1 MLLKLYHCNMQ
12 TKCGV
17 SLMQKILSVLL
28 LILCSAWLVRAQAQP
43 LKVAFCDGDRAPY
56 VLRNETGGLTGLDV
70 EYWSALLEN
79 MRRLAGVSNVSED
92 LRNVLRQPPVVTVMP
107 QKALLQQLKQQL
119 YDIAFCAIQV
129 DLDLSNF
136 VDFSLPYA
144 TAGYQGVVIKQ
155 DSPIDGMTVL
165 QQAFG
170 TSNAW
175 ALFSLLL
182 LVILSII
189 FAHLIW
195 IVERKD
201 NPNINK
207 YYGPGVFDS
216 WWLGIVT
223 AMTVGYGDKVPV
235 TVQGKILTIAWMFA
249 GTYCVGMFGA
259 AVTSTFVNSQNLSY
273 LPPADKLLQIQK
285 VTDLDGYRLGTSSV
299 IAKHFLEQQLLNSTV
314 LVYENVTNL
323 LSALVNQTIDVAVD
337 ETWTVRW
344 LLQNDPTFKDNNLI
358 QVGDV
363 FEHRPR
369 VIAIGR
375 PGYDVDK
382 VYHLVQ
388 VAQSDLMYGTG
399 ELNYKL
405 LLEKWLKASVKTT
418 PSTYIDRFDKALMR
432 WCIIYMIGL
441 GIFMVL
447 WGLFVIWHYW
457 NEIKQSRIRFG
468 LLRSMGLGL
477 KFSQKDLR
485 DGARKLFKEVDSNQD
500 GFVDVEEILDFFR
513 GLGQELSDRDVQMCS
528 TSDASSGT
536 LT

>member
-1 MLLKLYHCNMQ
+1 MC
-12 TKCGV
+12 C
-17 SLMQKILSVLL
+17 
-28 LILCSAWLVRAQAQP
+28 
-43 LKVAFCDGDRAPY
+43 
-56 VLRNETGGLTGLDV
+56 
-70 EYWSALLEN
+70 
-79 MRRLAGVSNVSED
+79 
-92 LRNVLRQPPVVTVMP
+92 
-107 QKALLQQLKQQL
+107 
-119 YDIAFCAIQV
+119 
-129 DLDLSNF
+129 
-136 VDFSLPYA
+136 
-144 TAGYQGVVIKQ
+144 
-155 DSPIDGMTVL
+155 
-165 QQAFG
+165 
-170 TSNAW
+170 
-175 ALFSLLL
+175 
-182 LVILSII
+182 
-189 FAHLIW
+189 
-195 IVERKD
+195 
-201 NPNINK
+201 
-207 YYGPGVFDS
+207 
-216 WWLGIVT
+216 
-223 AMTVGYGDKVPV
+223 
-235 TVQGKILTIAWMFA
+235 
-249 GTYCVGMFGA
+249 
-259 AVTSTFVNSQNLSY
+259 
-273 LPPADKLLQIQK
+273 
-285 VTDLDGYRLGTSSV
+285 
-299 IAKHFLEQQLLNSTV
+299 
-314 LVYENVTNL
+314 
-323 LSALVNQTIDVAVD
+323 
-337 ETWTVRW
+337 RW

-405 LLEKWLKASVKTT
+405 LLEVCAMTLKINYIDHNSLLIVCQKWLKASVKTT

>member
-1 MLLKLYHCNMQ
+1 MC
-12 TKCGV
+12 C
-17 SLMQKILSVLL
+17 
-28 LILCSAWLVRAQAQP
+28 
-43 LKVAFCDGDRAPY
+43 
-56 VLRNETGGLTGLDV
+56 
-70 EYWSALLEN
+70 
-79 MRRLAGVSNVSED
+79 
-92 LRNVLRQPPVVTVMP
+92 
-107 QKALLQQLKQQL
+107 
-119 YDIAFCAIQV
+119 
-129 DLDLSNF
+129 
-136 VDFSLPYA
+136 
-144 TAGYQGVVIKQ
+144 
-155 DSPIDGMTVL
+155 
-165 QQAFG
+165 
-170 TSNAW
+170 
-175 ALFSLLL
+175 
-182 LVILSII
+182 
-189 FAHLIW
+189 
-195 IVERKD
+195 
-201 NPNINK
+201 
-207 YYGPGVFDS
+207 
-216 WWLGIVT
+216 
-223 AMTVGYGDKVPV
+223 
-235 TVQGKILTIAWMFA
+235 
-249 GTYCVGMFGA
+249 
-259 AVTSTFVNSQNLSY
+259 
-273 LPPADKLLQIQK
+273 
-285 VTDLDGYRLGTSSV
+285 
-299 IAKHFLEQQLLNSTV
+299 
-314 LVYENVTNL
+314 
-323 LSALVNQTIDVAVD
+323 
-337 ETWTVRW
+337 RW

-405 LLEKWLKASVKTT
+405 LLEVCAMTLKINYIDHNSLLIVCQKWLKASVKTT

-513 GLGQELSDRDVQMCS
+513 GLGQELSDRDVQMFFYESVENSFEDEICDEEEMKPRLTEEHFEQIVTKLVIGPKS
-528 TSDASSGT
+528 AVNRSELTAPVMRMHLEQTKLEIFEHMDRLEKKVELLSSESPNAVSIFSLLRFQMNVT
-536 LT
+536 MLFQEAVQIFRRRSSQCICN